1 MPTLTDSTNCIHGGA
16 VNNLDRSRSN
26 KQNKLST
33 HYRSTY
39 LLVRTYSASV
49 YKFISATRANY
60 AYVRK
65 FELEAAG
72 TQKQVCVAAAYC

>member
-60 AYVRK
+60 VRK